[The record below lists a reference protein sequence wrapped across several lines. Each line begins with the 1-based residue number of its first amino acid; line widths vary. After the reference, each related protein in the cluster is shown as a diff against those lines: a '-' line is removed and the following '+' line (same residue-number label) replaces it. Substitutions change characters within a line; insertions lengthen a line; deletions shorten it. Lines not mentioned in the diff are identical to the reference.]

1 MKSRPLSDAE
11 YQTLATFRR
20 EIRLFTRFSEDAAVR
35 SGLTSQQYQALLA
48 IRAAPHAQLR
58 VGELAERLLVRPN
71 SATGLAN
78 RLELLGLVER
88 RTAADDRREV
98 LIGLTRIANDTLESL
113 AVIHRVELQRL
124 GPLLADLL
132 ARL

>member
-1 MKSRPLSDAE
+1 M
-11 YQTLATFRR
+11 
-20 EIRLFTRFSEDAAVR
+20 
-35 SGLTSQQYQALLA
+35 TSQQYQALLA

-88 RTAADDRREV
+88 RSAADDRREV